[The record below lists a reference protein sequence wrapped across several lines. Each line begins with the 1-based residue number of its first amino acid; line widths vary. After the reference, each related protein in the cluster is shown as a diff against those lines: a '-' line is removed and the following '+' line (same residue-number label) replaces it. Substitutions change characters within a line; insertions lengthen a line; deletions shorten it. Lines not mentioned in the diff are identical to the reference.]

1 MLLKSAC
8 VLSGKHNEDVH
19 LQGPRDIQIYRY
31 CKVQSSRCTIPIYVH
46 CTRCSRVSQ
55 GHAILLIQGTWHGA
69 QCMQQGIIGACRV
82 ISWLSWGRR
91 CHTHQH
97 PSNQFAMFFLWL
109 YNIFDTFLHI
119 LKVAV
124 TFLRQHICT
133 KAQANL
139 HKTYCEKAQHKL

>member
-1 MLLKSAC
+1 M
-8 VLSGKHNEDVH
+8 
-19 LQGPRDIQIYRY
+19 
-31 CKVQSSRCTIPIYVH
+31 QSSRCTIPIYVH

-97 PSNQFAMFFLWL
+97 PSNQFAMFLWL

-119 LKVAV
+119 LKMAV
-124 TFLRQHICT
+124 TFFRQHICT
-133 KAQANL
+133 KAQGKL
-139 HKTYCEKAQHKL
+139 HKTFCEKAQRDDPCYSYLDFRPDICHFFLHKCTFGLKFSPREI